1 MRIVKYVALTFQS
14 NQTNMPNFQ
23 NCQRQMGRLQT
34 HCNTFSLF
42 EMKNSRLAYQ
52 SLKSLNVMEN
62 FTGLQRVFAMKA

>member
-34 HCNTFSLF
+34 HLRQLMT
-42 EMKNSRLAYQ
+42 
-52 SLKSLNVMEN
+52 
-62 FTGLQRVFAMKA
+62 